1 VIELLN
7 ILLAFLLG
15 SLPFGL
21 WITRAGGIGDIRT
34 IGSGNTGATNVLRT
48 GRKDLAA
55 LTLLADASKGM
66 VAVWIAYFILDAEPA
81 IAAFCAVLGH
91 CFTPWLNFRGGKGVA
106 TTMGVLIA
114 LSWAVGFM
122 TGAIWIAVFFL
133 TRISSLS
140 ALIAIGIAPFAMWI
154 VEGPMAGTSALLIMA
169 LVMFR
174 HQANIMRLVAGNEP
188 KFEFGGKKE

>member
-1 VIELLN
+1 MGELLN
-7 ILLAFLLG
+7 MALAFLLG

-21 WITRAGGIGDIRT
+21 WIARAGGVGDVRA

-55 LTLLADASKGM
+55 FTLLADAGKGLI
-66 VAVWIAYFILDAEPA
+66 AVLLAYLLDAEPA
-81 IAAFCAVLGH
+81 VAAFCAVAGH
-91 CFTPWLNFRGGKGVA
+91 CYSPWLNFRGGKGVA

-114 LSWAVGFM
+114 LSWAIGLM
-122 TGAIWIAVFFL
+122 TGAIWIAVFYL

-140 ALIAIGIAPFAMWI
+140 ALIAIGIAPFGMW
-154 VEGPMAGTSALLIMA
+154 VAEGPMAGTCVLLIMA
-169 LVMFR
+169 LVVFR
-174 HQANIMRLVAGNEP
+174 HQANIMRLVAGTEP